1 MSAVIR
7 FTTSLFDVTRER
19 PNPIN
24 PIFGES
30 LLAWLRQALAPGQVI
45 DEPQPEDWGWCVHIE
60 WSDGRRF
67 MLGASA
73 SDADDGEPREWVLQV
88 VPQRSFKERL
98 LGRGKMTSDHP
109 LVGLLVGVLT
119 AEAAFAGVSVES
131 VD

>member
-7 FTTSLFDVTRER
+7 FTTSLFDVTQER

-24 PIFGES
+24 PIVGES
-30 LLAWLRQALAPGQVI
+30 LLAWLRQALAPGHVI
-45 DEPQPEDWGWCVHIE
+45 DEPQPEDWGWYAHIE

-73 SDADDGEPREWVLQV
+73 SDADDGEPREWVLQI

-98 LGRGKMTSDHP
+98 LGRGKMTPDHP
-109 LVGLLVGVLT
+109 LARLLVGVLSE
-119 AEAAFAGVSVES
+119 EAAFAGVTVES
-131 VD
+131 VA